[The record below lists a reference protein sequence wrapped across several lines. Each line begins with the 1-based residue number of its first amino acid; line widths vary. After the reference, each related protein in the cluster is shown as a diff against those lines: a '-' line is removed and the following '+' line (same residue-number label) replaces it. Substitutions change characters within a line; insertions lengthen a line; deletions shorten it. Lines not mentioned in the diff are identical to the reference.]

1 MSNTSHNNNNNNG
14 TRQTPNSLGGL
25 FADGMP
31 KLKPTGRLGSPRGGG
46 RGHTSPSPNSST
58 LDKPFHKPELVRKLS
73 SDTRNRGPPPQP
85 PPANQKPVLPT
96 VRNHPFLPYINLFLT
111 NISI

>member
-1 MSNTSHNNNNNNG
+1 MQNMSNTSLNNNNNNNNNG

-46 RGHTSPSPNSST
+46 SGHTSPSPNST
-58 LDKPFHKPELVRKLS
+58 LDKPFHKPEVVRKLS

-96 VRNHPFLPYINLFLT
+96 VSNHPL
-111 NISI
+111 ISFN